1 MGNAVVSL
9 QLEGLGSTLA
19 SRPQLHVESLGT
31 NSQKKR
37 ILFVTSE
44 FADLVKVGGL
54 GDVSAALPRALA
66 SRHDIRVLIPGYR
79 SVLHSGH
86 PIRVI
91 GRLPGHAALPPCR
104 VGRMDLP
111 DG

>member
-54 GDVSAALPRALA
+54 GTFPLPCPEPSPPATISA
-66 SRHDIRVLIPGYR
+66 
-79 SVLHSGH
+79 
-86 PIRVI
+86 
-91 GRLPGHAALPPCR
+91 C
-104 VGRMDLP
+104 
-111 DG
+111 